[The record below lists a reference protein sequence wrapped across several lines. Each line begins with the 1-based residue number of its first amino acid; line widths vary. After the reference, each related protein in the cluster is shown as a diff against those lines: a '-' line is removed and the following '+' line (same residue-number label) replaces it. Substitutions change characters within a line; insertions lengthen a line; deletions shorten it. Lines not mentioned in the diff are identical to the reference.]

1 MDAAVASV
9 APVINSGD
17 TAWVMV
23 STALVLFMTIPGL
36 SLLYAGLVRAKNAL
50 TVFMQCFAI
59 TAVVSVLWVLVGY
72 SLAFDRT
79 GMVEGQ
85 TGLLSFIGG
94 FARLGLAGM
103 MGNTVHPNAPTIP
116 ETVYCCFQ
124 LTFAIITPA
133 LVISAFVERVK
144 FSSVMIFTVLWSLVV
159 YAPICHMVWSGPGAF
174 LWGTLDYAGGCP
186 VEINSGISGLV
197 AALFV
202 GKRKGYP
209 QHPMM
214 PHSIALAVVG
224 GGMLWVGWFGF
235 NAGSAVAANAAAGLA
250 MLNTHL
256 AAAVATCVWM
266 AIEWV
271 RFGKPSALGAVTG
284 SLAGLV
290 AITPAAGFV
299 SPMGAVVLAVT
310 ATACCYIGVTW
321 LKRKCGYDDALD
333 VFGVHGVAGL
343 VGTLLV
349 GLFGTTAFG
358 GVVDVAA
365 GTQFAQQAKA
375 VLVTVLWAGGGTAL
389 CCVVVKALVGQRV
402 DERTEEAGLDLHSHG
417 EVAYAIEERG

>member
-1 MDAAVASV
+1 MDVPS

-17 TAWVMV
+17 TAWVLV

-59 TAVVSVLWVLVGY
+59 TAVVSVLWILIGY
-72 SLAFDRT
+72 SLAFDRGT
-79 GMVEGQ
+79 AEVQ
-85 TGLLSFIGG
+85 TGLLAFIGG
-94 FARLGLAGM
+94 FARLGLSGLTAES
-103 MGNTVHPNAPTIP
+103 VHPNAPTIP

-144 FSSVMIFTVLWSLVV
+144 FASVLLFTVLWSLVV

-174 LWGTLDYAGGCP
+174 LWGTLDYAGGCA

-202 GKRKGYP
+202 GRRKGYP
-209 QHPMM
+209 HQPML

-235 NAGSAVAANAAAGLA
+235 NAGSAVAANGAAGLA

-266 AIEWV
+266 GIEWV

-299 SPMGAVVLAVT
+299 SPLGAATLAIV
-310 ATACCYIGVTW
+310 ATGCCYVGCTW
-321 LKRKCGYDDALD
+321 LKRRLGYDDALD
-333 VFGVHGVAGL
+333 VFGVHGIAGL
-343 VGTLLV
+343 VGTLLL
-349 GLFGTTAFG
+349 GLFGTKAFG
-358 GVVDVAA
+358 GTVDVAA
-365 GTQFAQQAKA
+365 GAQFAQQAKA

-389 CCVVVKALVGQRV
+389 CCLVVKAMVGLRV
-402 DERTEEAGLDLHSHG
+402 EERVEDAGLDLHQHG
-417 EVAYAIEERG
+417 EVAYSIEERT

>member
-1 MDAAVASV
+1 MDATPV
-9 APVINSGD
+9 PVINSGD

-59 TAVVSVLWVLVGY
+59 TAVVSVLWILVGY
-72 SLAFDRT
+72 SLAFDRGT
-79 GMVEGQ
+79 AEAQ
-85 TGLLSFIGG
+85 SGLLSIIGG
-94 FARLGLAGM
+94 FARLGLSGM
-103 MGNTVHPNAPTIP
+103 TPDGVHPNAPTIP
-116 ETVYCCFQ
+116 ETVYCMFQ
-124 LTFAIITPA
+124 LTFAVITPA

-144 FSSVMIFTVLWSLVV
+144 FSSVMLFTVLWSLVV

-174 LWGTLDYAGGCP
+174 LWGTLDYAGGCA

-202 GKRKGYP
+202 GRRRGYP

-214 PHSIALAVVG
+214 PHSVALAVVG

-250 MLNTHL
+250 MLNTHI
-256 AAAVATCVWM
+256 AAAVATCAWM
-266 AIEWV
+266 AIEWI
-271 RFGKPSALGAVTG
+271 RFGKPSVLGAVTG

-299 SPMGAVVLAVT
+299 SPLGAAVLAVA
-310 ATACCYIGVTW
+310 ATGCCYIGVTW
-321 LKRKCGYDDALD
+321 LKRTFGYDDALD
-333 VFGVHGVAGL
+333 VFGVHGIAGL
-343 VGTLLV
+343 LGTLLLGV
-349 GLFGTTAFG
+349 FGTKAFG
-358 GVVDVAA
+358 GTVDVAA
-365 GTQFAQQAKA
+365 SAQFAQQAKA
-375 VLVTVLWAGGGTAL
+375 VLVTVLWAGGGTAV
-389 CCVVVKALVGQRV
+389 CCLLVKAVVGLRV
-402 DERTEEAGLDLHSHG
+402 EERVEIAGLDLHQHG
-417 EVAYAIEERG
+417 EVAYSIEERT

>member
-1 MDAAVASV
+1 MDAST
-9 APVINSGD
+9 APVISSGD

-72 SLAFDRT
+72 TLAFDRT
-79 GMVEGQ
+79 GMVEGH
-85 TGLLSFIGG
+85 TGLLSFIGS
-94 FARLGLAGM
+94 FSRLGLSGM
-103 MGNTVHPNAPTIP
+103 MGGTVHPNAPTIP

-124 LTFAIITPA
+124 MTFAIITPA

-144 FSSVMIFTVLWSLVV
+144 FSSVMIFTVMWSLVV

-202 GKRKGYP
+202 GRRKGYP
-209 QHPMM
+209 LHPMM
-214 PHSIALAVVG
+214 PHSVALAVVG

-235 NAGSAVAANAAAGLA
+235 NAGSALAANATAGLA
-250 MLNTHL
+250 LLNTHL
-256 AAAVATCVWM
+256 AAAVATCTWM

-290 AITPAAGFV
+290 VITPAAGFV
-299 SPMGAVVLAVT
+299 SPLGAAVLALV
-310 ATACCYIGVTW
+310 ATGACYIGCTW
-321 LKRKCGYDDALD
+321 VKRKGGYDDALD
-333 VFGVHGVAGL
+333 VFGVHGIAGL
-343 VGTLLV
+343 IGTLLV
-349 GLFGTTAFG
+349 GILGTKAFG
-358 GVVDVAA
+358 GTVDIAT

-389 CCVVVKALVGQRV
+389 CCVVVKAMVGLRV
-402 DERTEEAGLDLHSHG
+402 EEQVEEAGLDLHQHG

>member
-1 MDAAVASV
+1 MDASATTAV
-9 APVINSGD
+9 IDSGD

-59 TAVVSVLWVLVGY
+59 TAMVSVLWILVGY
-72 SLAFDRT
+72 TLAFDRT
-79 GMVEGQ
+79 GMVEGH

-94 FARLGLAGM
+94 FARLGLAGLTP
-103 MGNTVHPNAPTIP
+103 GSVHPNAPTIP

-124 LTFAIITPA
+124 MTFAIITPA

-144 FSSVMIFTVLWSLVV
+144 FSAVMLFTALWSLVV
-159 YAPICHMVWSGPGAF
+159 YAPIAHMVWSGPGAF
-174 LWGTLDYAGGCP
+174 LSGTLDYAGGCA
-186 VEINSGISGLV
+186 VEINSGVSGLV

-202 GKRKGYP
+202 GRRKGYP
-209 QHPMM
+209 QHQVL
-214 PHSIALAVVG
+214 PHSVALAVVG

-256 AAAVATCVWM
+256 AASVATCAWM
-266 AIEWV
+266 AIEWY
-271 RFGKPSALGAVTG
+271 RFGKSSVLGAVTG

-290 AITPAAGFV
+290 VITPAAGFV
-299 SPMGAVVLAVT
+299 SPLGAVVLALV
-310 ATACCYIGVTW
+310 ATVCCYVGVTW
-321 LKRKCGYDDALD
+321 LKRKGGYDDALD
-333 VFGVHGVAGL
+333 VFGVHGIAGL
-343 VGTLLV
+343 VGMLLLGIFGVQACGGTAEAAV
-349 GLFGTTAFG
+349 G
-358 GVVDVAA
+358 V
-365 GTQFAQQAKA
+365 QFAQQAKS

-389 CCVVVKALVGQRV
+389 CCLVVKATVGLRV
-402 DERTEEAGLDLHSHG
+402 EERVEAAGLDLHQHG
-417 EVAYAIEERG
+417 EVAYSIEERV

>member
-1 MDAAVASV
+1 MDVPT

-17 TAWVMV
+17 TAWVLV
-23 STALVLFMTIPGL
+23 ATALVLFMTIPGL

-59 TAVVSVLWVLVGY
+59 TAVVSVLWILIGY
-72 SLAFDRT
+72 SLAFDRGT
-79 GMVEGQ
+79 AEVQSGV
-85 TGLLSFIGG
+85 LSFIGG
-94 FARLGLAGM
+94 FARLGLAGL
-103 MGNTVHPNAPTIP
+103 TPDSVHPNAPTIP

-124 LTFAIITPA
+124 LTFAVITPA

-144 FSSVMIFTVLWSLVV
+144 FASVMLFTVLWSLVV
-159 YAPICHMVWSGPGAF
+159 YAPICHMVWSGQGAF
-174 LWGTLDYAGGCP
+174 LWGTLDYAGGCA

-202 GKRKGYP
+202 GRRKGYP
-209 QHPMM
+209 HQPML

-235 NAGSAVAANAAAGLA
+235 NAGSAVAANGAAGLA

-266 AIEWV
+266 GIEWV

-299 SPMGAVVLAVT
+299 SPLGAATLAVV
-310 ATACCYIGVTW
+310 ATGCCYIGCTW
-321 LKRKCGYDDALD
+321 LKRRAGYDDALD
-333 VFGVHGVAGL
+333 VFGVHGIAGL
-343 VGTLLV
+343 VGTLLL
-349 GLFGTTAFG
+349 GLLGTKAFG
-358 GVVDVAA
+358 GTVDVAA

-389 CCVVVKALVGQRV
+389 CCLVVKAVVGLRV
-402 DERTEEAGLDLHSHG
+402 EERVEDAGLDLHQHG
-417 EVAYAIEERG
+417 EVAYSIEERT

>member
-1 MDAAVASV
+1 MDVPS

-17 TAWVMV
+17 TAWVLV

-59 TAVVSVLWVLVGY
+59 TAVVSVLWILIGY
-72 SLAFDRT
+72 SLAFDRGT
-79 GMVEGQ
+79 AEVQ

-94 FARLGLAGM
+94 FARLGLSGM
-103 MGNTVHPNAPTIP
+103 TVDSVHPNAPTIP

-144 FSSVMIFTVLWSLVV
+144 FASVMLFTVLWSLVV

-174 LWGTLDYAGGCP
+174 LWGTLDYAGGCA

-202 GKRKGYP
+202 GRRKGYP
-209 QHPMM
+209 HQPML

-235 NAGSAVAANAAAGLA
+235 NAGSAVAANGAAGLA

-266 AIEWV
+266 GIEWV

-299 SPMGAVVLAVT
+299 SPLGAATLAIV
-310 ATACCYIGVTW
+310 ATFCCYLGCTW
-321 LKRKCGYDDALD
+321 LKRRLGYDDALD
-333 VFGVHGVAGL
+333 VFGVHGIAGL
-343 VGTLLV
+343 VGTLLLGV
-349 GLFGTTAFG
+349 FGTKAFG
-358 GVVDVAA
+358 GTVDVAA
-365 GTQFAQQAKA
+365 GAQFAQQAKA

-389 CCVVVKALVGQRV
+389 CCLVVKAVVGLRV
-402 DERTEEAGLDLHSHG
+402 EERVEDAGLDLHQHG
-417 EVAYAIEERG
+417 EVAYSIEERT

>member
-1 MDAAVASV
+1 MDAQ
-9 APVINSGD
+9 APIINSGD
-17 TAWVMV
+17 TAWVLV

-59 TAVVSVLWVLVGY
+59 TAVVTVLWILVGY
-72 SLAFDRT
+72 SLAFDRS
-79 GMVEGQ
+79 GMVEGHFN
-85 TGLLSFIGG
+85 LFSIFGG
-94 FARLGLAGM
+94 FARLGLG
-103 MGNTVHPNAPTIP
+103 GLTPESVHPNAPTIP

-144 FSSVMIFTVLWSLVV
+144 FSAVMLFTVLWSLVV
-159 YAPICHMVWSGPGAF
+159 YVPICHMVWSGPGAC
-174 LWGTLDYAGGCP
+174 LWGTLDYAGGCA

-202 GKRKGYP
+202 GRRHGYP
-209 QHPMM
+209 QQPIL
-214 PHSIALAVVG
+214 PHSVALAVVG

-235 NAGSAVAANAAAGLA
+235 NAGSAVAANAAAGVA

-256 AAAVATCVWM
+256 AASVATCAWM
-266 AIEWV
+266 AIEWI

-299 SPMGAVVLAVT
+299 SPMGAVALALA
-310 ATACCYIGVTW
+310 ATGCCYIGCTW
-321 LKRKCGYDDALD
+321 LKRIGGYDDALD
-333 VFGVHGVAGL
+333 VFGVHGIAGL
-343 VGTLLV
+343 VGTLLL
-349 GLFGTTAFG
+349 GLFGAKALG
-358 GVVDVAA
+358 GAVDVTAA
-365 GTQFAQQAKA
+365 TQLLQQGKA
-375 VLVTVLWAGGGTAL
+375 VLITVLWAGGGTAV
-389 CCVVVKALVGQRV
+389 CCLLVKALVGLRV
-402 DERTEEAGLDLHSHG
+402 EERTELAGLDLHQHG